1 MKRLGD
7 ELIEE
12 ICEYN
17 NIHESIHTV
26 LKGTKRKKTRIGKL
40 ILKYEPQFIRSVAKR
55 IRSGKFHVG
64 RYQEML
70 VTDGP
75 KIRRVQSI
83 PILDR
88 IAANAV
94 MSVVEAHVFRKYIRT
109 TGASIKQR
117 GAHDLKQIIER
128 DMRRNPGA
136 FRYCYSSDFK
146 KFYESIQQDFLLY
159 SLRKMFKGRILMGI
173 FESFV
178 GMMPNGISIG
188 LRSSQGFGN
197 MMLSLH
203 LDHYVKDRLGWKF
216 YYRYCD
222 DIHAACEDK
231 SKMWKFRNI
240 MHERADFMHLTI
252 KPDEHVYPITEGIDA
267 LGYRMYPEVTRLRKR
282 VKKNFAKRY
291 KKLSSKRRRREL
303 VASFY
308 GHCKHAS
315 CNNLFYKLTGVRM
328 KDFKELKIKPKYGD
342 NKKRFNGQRVSLK
355 TLRNTQV
362 VVLDF
367 ETGVVPGWMR
377 DEYNKAVAEAKSRL
391 NTLHQKYGDNIPST
405 EEYVLPE
412 NVAKPEGRYV
422 VFIEDEEGKKC
433 KFFTGDRDIWS
444 VLDQVREAD
453 ELPFRTT
460 IKAQDNG
467 NNQKFYFA

>member
-12 ICEYN
+12 ICEYG
-17 NIHESIHTV
+17 NIYESLHTV
-26 LKGTKRKKTRIGKL
+26 ISGTKRKNTRVGRL
-40 ILKYEPQFIRSVAKR
+40 ILKHEDQFIRSIASK
-55 IRSGKFHVG
+55 IRNGKFRVG

-75 KIRRVQSI
+75 KVRRVQSV

-94 MSVVEAHVFRKYIRT
+94 MTVVEQHVHRKYIRT
-109 TGASIKQR
+109 TGASIKRR

-128 DMRRNPGA
+128 DMRRNPEA

-146 KFYESIQQDFLLY
+146 KFYESIEQDFMMY
-159 SLRKMFKGRILMGI
+159 SLRRMFKGKILMGI

-178 GMMPNGISIG
+178 HMMPTGISIG

-197 MMLSLH
+197 MMLSMH
-203 LDHYVKDRLGWKF
+203 LDHYIKDRLGWKF

-222 DIHAACEDK
+222 DIHAACGDK
-231 SKMWKFRNI
+231 SSMWKFRNV
-240 MHERADFMHLTI
+240 MHERAAVMHLTI
-252 KPDEHVYPITEGIDA
+252 KPDERIYPVTEGIDA
-267 LGYRMYPEVTRLRKR
+267 LGYRIYPEVTRLRKR
-282 VKKNFAKRY
+282 IKKNFAKKY
-291 KKLSSKRRRREL
+291 KGIKSKRRRREL

-308 GHCKHAS
+308 GQCKHAS
-315 CNNLFYKLTGVRM
+315 CNNLFYKLVGVMIR
-328 KDFKELKIKPKYGD
+328 DFKELKIKPKYGD

-391 NTLHQKYGDNIPST
+391 NTLHQRYGNDIPST

-422 VFIEDEEGKKC
+422 VYIEDEEGKKC

-444 VLDQVREAD
+444 ILDQAREAD
-453 ELPFRTT
+453 VLPFRTT